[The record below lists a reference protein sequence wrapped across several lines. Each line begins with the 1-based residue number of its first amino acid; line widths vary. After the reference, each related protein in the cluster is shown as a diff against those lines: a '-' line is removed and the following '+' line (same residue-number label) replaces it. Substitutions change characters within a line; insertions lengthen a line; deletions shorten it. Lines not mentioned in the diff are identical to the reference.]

1 MGRSRLFAALLAV
14 AIVATA
20 AQAQRTTYYD
30 PDAEETVVAS
40 VATDADG
47 DPTSTRTLIRLTGAD
62 DTVATP
68 TQTTVQ
74 NNGQDFD
81 YTTCTT
87 AGCPV
92 APTTYTQVTTI
103 AGQESSM
110 LYTWYATTPIT
121 PVPSVWSTGSI
132 LAASNY
138 ITTYASGVSAPAGNR
153 ISQRSAASPALVA
166 FADRTWFAAGAVAV
180 IGGLVGAAAVL

>member
-1 MGRSRLFAALLAV
+1 MFAALLAV
-14 AIVATA
+14 GLVATA
-20 AQAQRTTYYD
+20 AQAQRTTSYD
-30 PDAEETVVAS
+30 PDEDMTVVAS

-47 DPTSTRTLIRLTGAD
+47 DPTSTRTLLRLTGA
-62 DTVATP
+62 VATP

-81 YTTCTT
+81 HSTCTT

-110 LYTWYATTPIT
+110 LFTWTATTPIT
-121 PVPSVWSTGSI
+121 PTPSAWSTGSI

-138 ITTYASGVSAPAGNR
+138 ITTYASGVSTPAGKR
-153 ISQRSAASPALVA
+153 INQRSAAAPAVVTL
-166 FADRTWFAAGAVAV
+166 ADRAWVVAGAIAV
-180 IGGLVGAAAVL
+180 LGGFVGAAAVL